1 MAQKKNSRS
10 PVVAELHRRLLNT
23 NTEEHGR
30 LAELPELLSKG
41 RSWGLSECSHGPPGV

>member
-10 PVVAELHRRLLNT
+10 PVVAELHRHLLNT
-23 NTEEHGR
+23 NTDEHSQ

-41 RSWGLSECSHGPPGV
+41 CSWGLSECSHGPLGV